1 MLNKQKKI
9 FFNFFLLI
17 HIFSFGSLTFSQDN
31 YKEIGFLIIVN
42 SENSYKNEID
52 KGLRKIEL
60 IYRGNSKEWP
70 GNLKAT
76 FFSRGEDNPVQ
87 LEFYRKIL
95 NMNAKEI
102 NTFWEAKASRGV
114 YKPNSIE
121 NIRNLINEISR
132 NKGAVSI
139 ISKSEIEKI
148 PAKVRVLYE
157 F

>member
-1 MLNKQKKI
+1 MFKKE
-9 FFNFFLLI
+9 NFFFKFFLI
-17 HIFSFGSLTFSQDN
+17 FYIFSFGSLIFSKGNSD
-31 YKEIGFLIIVN
+31 ESSFLIIVN

-95 NMNAKEI
+95 KMNEKEI

>member
-1 MLNKQKKI
+1 MLSKKKK
-9 FFNFFLLI
+9 FFKFFLL
-17 HIFSFGSLTFSQDN
+17 FYLFTFSSITLS
-31 YKEIGFLIIVN
+31 KENSGELSFLIIVN
-42 SENSYKNEID
+42 SENLYKNEID

-76 FFSRGEDNPVQ
+76 FFFRGEDNPVQ
-87 LEFYRKIL
+87 QEFYRKIL
-95 NMNAKEI
+95 NMNVKEI

>member
-1 MLNKQKKI
+1 MFKKENL
-9 FFNFFLLI
+9 FFKFFLI
-17 HIFSFGSLTFSQDN
+17 FYIFSFGSLIFSKGNSD
-31 YKEIGFLIIVN
+31 ESSFLIIVN

-76 FFSRGEDNPVQ
+76 FFSRGESNPVQ
-87 LEFYRKIL
+87 LQFYRKIL
-95 NMNAKEI
+95 NMNEKEI
-102 NTFWEAKASRGV
+102 NTFWKAKASRGV

-139 ISKSEIEKI
+139 ISK
-148 PAKVRVLYE
+148 
-157 F
+157 